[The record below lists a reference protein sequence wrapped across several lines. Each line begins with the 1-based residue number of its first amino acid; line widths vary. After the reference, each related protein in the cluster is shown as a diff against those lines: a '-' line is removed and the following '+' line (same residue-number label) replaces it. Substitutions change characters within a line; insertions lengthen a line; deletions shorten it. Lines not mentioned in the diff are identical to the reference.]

1 MAGGNTRACLV
12 HPTGRVSVHVGTADH
27 GQGHATSYAQIAAD
41 TLGLRPDDIDVVEG
55 DTARVE
61 FGQGT
66 FNSRSLPVGG
76 SAVHDCCQ
84 KVLAKA
90 RRIAAHMLTTAVED
104 VRYEAAVFTAPQRA
118 DGGALVCHGKQVA
131 RVAHFVPDIPA
142 GLEPGLDERVFYDP
156 KELSFPFGTYVAV
169 VEVDPATG
177 DITIDRFLAVDDCG
191 PLLNPLLARGQVHG
205 GIAQGLGQA
214 LLEGARYDDNGSLA
228 SHNWRTYAFPR
239 AQHIPRIETAHTVT
253 PSPFTAFGVKGIGEA
268 GAIGAPPAIVNA
280 VLDALAP
287 LGVTHLDMPLHPEQ
301 ILAAI
306 RQGAT
311 AFWRCAVIPASFDY
325 LRPDN
330 VAEALEMIARLDEAA
345 MFLAGGHAL
354 LPERKL
360 RHTLPAHRHRPRA
373 HRRAARHRHSR
384 GPRSRARGRQ

>member
-1 MAGGNTRACLV
+1 
-12 HPTGRVSVHVGTADH
+12 
-27 GQGHATSYAQIAAD
+27 
-41 TLGLRPDDIDVVEG
+41 
-55 DTARVE
+55 
-61 FGQGT
+61 
-66 FNSRSLPVGG
+66 
-76 SAVHDCCQ
+76 
-84 KVLAKA
+84 
-90 RRIAAHMLTTAVED
+90 MLKTAVED
-104 VRYEAAVFTAPQRA
+104 VRYEAAVFSISQEGATA
-118 DGGALVCHGKQVA
+118 GSVTWGEVA

-142 GLEPGLDERVFYDP
+142 GLEPGLDERVFYEP

-239 AQHIPRIETAHTVT
+239 AQHIPHIETAHTVT
-253 PSPFTAFGVKGIGEA
+253 PSPFTALGIKGIGEA

-301 ILAAI
+301 LLAAI

-311 AFWRCAVIPASFDY
+311 VS
-325 LRPDN
+325 
-330 VAEALEMIARLDEAA
+330 
-345 MFLAGGHAL
+345 GGA
-354 LPERKL
+354 
-360 RHTLPAHRHRPRA
+360 
-373 HRRAARHRHSR
+373 
-384 GPRSRARGRQ
+384 Q